1 MKSIKLISALYLL
14 AINLVYAS
22 APCDGFNITLENQLG
37 DDLLVTRFNLDG
49 AQLLPS
55 NLQKLKRKST
65 QSFRVTHSD
74 KGVPIFGE
82 ILFHT
87 QSVPNKLIAIQFDLR
102 NSRLICEHN
111 DLSQVSSFS
120 LKKARSPERI
130 EYVISEK

>member
-65 QSFRVTHSD
+65 QSFRVTHSAQSFRVTHSD

-102 NSRLICEHN
+102 NSRLICEQFTKFAFN
-111 DLSQVSSFS
+111 L
-120 LKKARSPERI
+120 
-130 EYVISEK
+130 